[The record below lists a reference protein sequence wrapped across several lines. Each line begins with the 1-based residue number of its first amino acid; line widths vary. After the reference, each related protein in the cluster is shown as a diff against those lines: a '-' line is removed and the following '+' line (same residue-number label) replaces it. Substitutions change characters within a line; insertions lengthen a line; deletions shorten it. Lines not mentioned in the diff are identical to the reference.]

1 MTTRKGLRGL
11 QVMVGEKCVG
21 RVVQGALC
29 DSLRALDGLWLDRGV
44 RGMRFLC
51 AEHIRVIGAH
61 CVVADDAGQRLK
73 MKPRS
78 MLLRAISTDG
88 ARLGA
93 IADAAFDETSLAVKH
108 LILYRSWTDA
118 FLGGVP
124 VTVFCRDLDSDRVIV
139 SQSLSEKEE
148 EP

>member
-1 MTTRKGLRGL
+1 MTTLKGLRGL

-93 IADAAFDETSLAVKH
+93 I
-108 LILYRSWTDA
+108 TDA
-118 FLGGVP
+118 LIDEDTLEIHMLELSRGLFDDFSSGRVRIGRFSVRAGGEV
-124 VTVFCRDLDSDRVIV
+124 VIDTPEGG
-139 SQSLSEKEE
+139 EKA
-148 EP
+148 

>member
-1 MTTRKGLRGL
+1 M
-11 QVMVGEKCVG
+11 
-21 RVVQGALC
+21 
-29 DSLRALDGLWLDRGV
+29 WLDRGV

-73 MKPRS
+73 MKPRR